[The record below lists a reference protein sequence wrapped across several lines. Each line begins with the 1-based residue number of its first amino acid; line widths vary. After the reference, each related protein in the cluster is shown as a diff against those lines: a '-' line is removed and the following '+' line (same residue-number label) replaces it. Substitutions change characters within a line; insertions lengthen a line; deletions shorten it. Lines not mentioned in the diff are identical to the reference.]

1 MSAAVSSTDNLK
13 ELFSALEEL
22 LKRIA
27 DTDDPEIRRRRA
39 QLREEMIAVQTHP
52 APAPDAQLIALN
64 PASELPSEGWSRQA
78 WAALAGA
85 AVALSVFRHS
95 S

>member
-1 MSAAVSSTDNLK
+1 MSAIVSSPALK
-13 ELFSALEEL
+13 ELFFVLEEL

-39 QLREEMIAVQTHP
+39 QVREEMIAVQTHP
-52 APAPDAQLIALN
+52 VPVRATQAITLT
-64 PASELPSEGWSRQA
+64 LPSENPSAGWSRQA